1 MQTNSTLPIQVT
13 GAGAANAAQRNSG
26 NAEASQFSATLSR
39 EMDQRRQLPPGAVQQ
54 PAKPQQPAKGQQ
66 ADKPAARPAE
76 TNKAAAQDEAK
87 ADGGALAKADAA
99 NEQEA
104 TDDTAQA
111 AAHEQSNPVAD
122 MLALVASFNQSMR
135 KAAPAE
141 AATADARATGADA
154 GQLTALQAATRRFA
168 DVADS
173 GKPAAAGE
181 QLDAAEPRAG
191 LADALGTAQ
200 PKAAQDSDARAFAPA
215 LEAAG
220 KRAAAGA
227 DAAQL
232 RDAALKIEEVKA
244 PAPQAQFAVQAQAA
258 AALEAAHGANPAGEH
273 IPARVGTPGWDN
285 QVGQKIVWMVAGGDQ
300 SAELTL
306 NPPDLGPMQVVL
318 NVSGDQA
325 SVTFSANQPEV
336 RQALENALPR
346 LREMMSESGI
356 ALGNATVNSGS
367 DQRQAQ
373 DGQAGNGNGGGAR
386 FAGNGDTGGTE
397 AARPAAR
404 TTVLGDRGMVDTF
417 A

>member
-13 GAGAANAAQRNSG
+13 GAGAAKAPQRNSG

-39 EMDQRRQLPPGAVQQ
+39 EMDQRRQLPPTAVQQ
-54 PAKPQQPAKGQQ
+54 PAKPQQPARSQQ
-66 ADKPAARPAE
+66 ADKPAAKQAE
-76 TNKAAAQDEAK
+76 TNKAASQDEAK
-87 ADGGALAKADAA
+87 ADDSAVAKADAA
-99 NEQEA
+99 TEEEA
-104 TDDTAQA
+104 TDTAQA
-111 AAHEQSNPVAD
+111 AADEPSNPVAD

-154 GQLTALQAATRRFA
+154 GQLTALQAATKRFSA
-168 DVADS
+168 DLTDS
-173 GKPAAAGE
+173 SKPAAAGE
-181 QLDAAEPRAG
+181 QLDAAEPRAS

-200 PKAAQDSDARAFAPA
+200 PKAAQDSDARAFGPA

-258 AALEAAHGANPAGEH
+258 AALEAPHGANPAGEH

-325 SVTFSANQPEV
+325 SVTFSANQLEV

-373 DGQAGNGNGGGAR
+373 DGQAGNGGGAR
-386 FAGNGDTGGTE
+386 FAGNGDTGSTE

-404 TTVLGDRGMVDTF
+404 TTMLGDRGMVDTF

>member
-1 MQTNSTLPIQVT
+1 MQTTSTLPIQVT
-13 GAGAANAAQRNSG
+13 GAGAANAPQRNSG

-39 EMDQRRQLPPGAVQQ
+39 EMDQRRQLPPTAAQQ
-54 PAKPQQPAKGQQ
+54 PARPQQPAKSQQ
-66 ADKPAARPAE
+66 ADKPAAKQAE

-87 ADGGALAKADAA
+87 ADDSAVAKADAA
-99 NEQEA
+99 
-104 TDDTAQA
+104 TDEESTDTAQA
-111 AAHEQSNPVAD
+111 GADQPSNPVAD

-135 KAAPAE
+135 KAAPADAVPAE
-141 AATADARATGADA
+141 ARAASADA

-173 GKPAAAGE
+173 GKPAVEAE
-181 QLDAAEPRAG
+181 QLDAAAARAT
-191 LADALGTAQ
+191 LADALGTGQ
-200 PKAAQDSDARAFAPA
+200 PKAQDSAGSFAPA
-215 LEAAG
+215 LDAAS
-220 KRAAAGA
+220 KRAASGLDAG
-227 DAAQL
+227 QL
-232 RDAALKIEEVKA
+232 RDAALKIEEIKA

-325 SVTFSANQPEV
+325 SVTFSSNQMEV

-373 DGQAGNGNGGGAR
+373 DGQGGGANGGGAR
-386 FAGNGDTGGTE
+386 FAGNGDASGTE

>member
-1 MQTNSTLPIQVT
+1 
-13 GAGAANAAQRNSG
+13 
-26 NAEASQFSATLSR
+26 SA
-39 EMDQRRQLPPGAVQQ
+39 V
-54 PAKPQQPAKGQQ
+54 
-66 ADKPAARPAE
+66 
-76 TNKAAAQDEAK
+76 
-87 ADGGALAKADAA
+87 AKADAA
-99 NEQEA
+99 TEEEA
-104 TDDTAQA
+104 TDTAQA
-111 AAHEQSNPVAD
+111 VADEPSNPVAD

-141 AATADARATGADA
+141 AASTDVRTASADA
-154 GQLTALQAATRRFA
+154 GQLAALQAAGKRFTA
-168 DVADS
+168 DVADT
-173 GKPAAAGE
+173 GKAAAQVE
-181 QLDAAEPRAG
+181 QPDGAEPRTT
-191 LADALGTAQ
+191 LADALGTVQ
-200 PKAAQDSDARAFAPA
+200 PKAAPDSAEARSFAPA
-215 LEAAG
+215 LETAT
-220 KRAAAGA
+220 KRAATAGA
-227 DAAQL
+227 DAALL
-232 RDAALKIEEVKA
+232 RDAALTIEEVKA
-244 PAPQAQFAVQAQAA
+244 PAPQAQFVVQAQAA
-258 AALEAAHGANPAGEH
+258 NAALEAARGANPAGEH

-325 SVTFSANQPEV
+325 SVTFSANQLEV

-373 DGQAGNGNGGGAR
+373 DGQAGSGNGGGAR
-386 FAGNGDTGGTE
+386 FAGNGDTGSTE